1 MSKKFLCTC
10 INTMAVLMLAA
21 SSTTSYAGEIMAV
34 KDNENTI
41 VSNRP

>member
-1 MSKKFLCTC
+1 M
-10 INTMAVLMLAA
+10 IAA

-34 KDNENTI
+34 KGNENTI